1 LKRIADRK
9 PLLFFVMLAL
19 LAFLLWLAV
28 LTMFWGG
35 LQLVGVRSS
44 LWALIEALS
53 TAAAMAF
60 VIGAGYLAY
69 QELNEAQATRHMDVA
84 DRLFAELNARDSIA
98 DRRWVYQNMTGDP
111 ETDLKQLDD
120 TGRDRVKHVL
130 NSLDRVAFLT
140 QPGWV
145 PEEMVMP
152 WMSLMVVKAWEKLE
166 PYVMYERDRRV
177 EPDYYASAEDV
188 AQRCQRWRMKKKLA
202 NQATWVDGAL

>member
-1 LKRIADRK
+1 LKRVADRR
-9 PLLFFVMLAL
+9 PLLFFVALAII
-19 LAFLLWLAV
+19 AFLLWVGA
-28 LTMFWGG
+28 LTVFWGLLHVAG
-35 LQLVGVRSS
+35 GSSS

-69 QELNEAQATRHMDVA
+69 QELNEVQAARHMEVA
-84 DRLFAELNARDSIA
+84 DRLFAELNASESIK

-111 ETDLKQLDD
+111 ETDLKKLDD
-120 TGRDRVKHVL
+120 AGRDRVKHVL

-145 PEEMVMP
+145 PDEMVMP

-166 PYVMYERDRRV
+166 KYVIYERARRK
-177 EPDYYASAEDV
+177 EPDYYSSAEDV
-188 AQRCQRWRMKKKLA
+188 ARRCRRWREKKSLA
-202 NQATWVDGAL
+202 IEATWVDGAL